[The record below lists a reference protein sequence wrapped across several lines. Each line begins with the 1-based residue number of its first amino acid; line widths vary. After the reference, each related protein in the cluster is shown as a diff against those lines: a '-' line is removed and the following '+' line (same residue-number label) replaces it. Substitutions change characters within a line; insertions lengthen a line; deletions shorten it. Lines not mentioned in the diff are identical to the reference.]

1 MCTHDRQLRAPPT
14 VHLSDEKQQD
24 VNARIGSL
32 MQLLAPMLSEGG
44 GKVDLERWLPQKGSV
59 GAEGPLCTKGGG
71 DEESCGDGI
80 NEHAAVST
88 RAPSP
93 PCDGAPGAGTR
104 TPRVSK
110 ERFRRTTKERYELL
124 QAEEAAAV
132 KEWLSSRHSMSSE
145 PLITTQCAH
154 DGFAAPPPDDATQRS
169 AGIHVMHMH
178 THMHAHMH
186 MHVIG
191 PAYALSSPPATGLE
205 PDDETPHF
213 EIAISIPERL
223 ISSHEDSPLKGRS
236 PAFERRNDPHDR
248 NLPQPTG
255 RKHEALPLFPRFF
268 GSKAKANAAISSTTS
283 ERPSPVRVF
292 SKLSA
297 PTELPSEVSSVGGRD
312 IRLSGRCGVVENV
325 IPAVFPQSL
334 NGFIDTVLRQKPPNV
349 PGLHTTQKIRLSIQN
364 ISRRGSRGED
374 ESEAEKAS
382 KDGQPQ
388 QHWDVVRKH
397 VKCGGHG
404 ASDGGSSGGGGGS
417 VSSEDEDAEEIGRLA
432 PSRRPSICL

>member
-1 MCTHDRQLRAPPT
+1 M
-14 VHLSDEKQQD
+14 HLSDEKQQD

-44 GKVDLERWLPQKGSV
+44 GKVDLERWLSQKGSV

-71 DEESCGDGI
+71 DEESCGGGV

-132 KEWLSSRHSMSSE
+132 REWLSSRHSMSSE
-145 PLITTQCAH
+145 PLITSQCAH

-169 AGIHVMHMH
+169 AGIHVMHAQ
-178 THMHAHMH
+178 HMHMH

-191 PAYALSSPPATGLE
+191 PKYALSSRPATGLE
-205 PDDETPHF
+205 PDDETPNF
-213 EIAISIPERL
+213 EIEISIPERL

-236 PAFERRNDPHDR
+236 PAFERRNEQESPWPERTDPHDR

-255 RKHEALPLFPRFF
+255 RKHEALPLFPRLF
-268 GSKAKANAAISSTTS
+268 GSKANAAISSTAT

-297 PTELPSEVSSVGGRD
+297 PTELPPEVSSVSGRD

-325 IPAVFPQSL
+325 TPAVFPQSL
-334 NGFIDTVLRQKPPNV
+334 NGFIDTVLRQKPPKV
-349 PGLHTTQKIRLSIQN
+349 PGLHTTQKIRLSVQN
-364 ISRRGSRGED
+364 ISRRGSRGGD
-374 ESEAEKAS
+374 ESGAERAS

-388 QHWDVVRKH
+388 QHSFWDVVRKH

-417 VSSEDEDAEEIGRLA
+417 VSSEDEDAEEIGPLA